1 VRQPSP
7 RRALGLEGRAA
18 ALAMGLSG
26 PATVLA
32 VALLWRGD
40 LEPGLRWTAAGTL
53 LVLWVSLGLALR
65 SQLAHPLRTLANLL
79 ESLRTGD
86 YSIRARA
93 RHRGGALGAVHDEL
107 HRMAAQ
113 LQEQRLGS
121 LEAAALV
128 RQVMA
133 EIDLAVL
140 TFDPG
145 RRLHQ
150 VNPAGE
156 RLLGRKADEL
166 LGQPAGS
173 LGLADLLEGPTE
185 RTVERVFGERP
196 SGERRGRWQVRRGSF
211 REGGAPHHLLVVANL
226 SRALRSEQRLAWQ
239 RLVRVLSHE
248 INNSLTPI
256 RSMASTLVGLV
267 PGAPDDETNEDL
279 RRGLEVVERRA
290 RALSEFVAAYAR
302 LARLPPPQLESVS
315 VAALV
320 RDVAALEHRRAAKLR
335 PGPDLEV
342 LGDRGQLEQ
351 LLINL
356 LRNAVD
362 AVGESAA
369 PVSIGWRREGDQVAI
384 EIEDEGPGLPESA
397 NLFVPFFTTKPGGSG
412 IGLALCRQIAD
423 AHDAELTVEN
433 RTAGPGCTA
442 VLRIAVASSAD
453 GAFAG

>member
-1 VRQPSP
+1 M
-7 RRALGLEGRAA
+7 GLSLPATVA
-18 ALAMGLSG
+18 ALALVWLGDFD
-26 PATVLA
+26 A
-32 VALLWRGD
+32 VW
-40 LEPGLRWTAAGTL
+40 RWTATGL
-53 LVLWVSLGLALR
+53 LVALWICIGLAVR
-65 SQLAHPLRTLANLL
+65 SRVAHPLRTLANLL

-93 RHRGGALGAVHDEL
+93 HYRGGALGAVHDEL

-133 EIDLAVL
+133 EIDLAVI

-145 RRLHQ
+145 RRLQQ

-156 RLLGRKADEL
+156 RLLGRPAEEL
-166 LGQPAGS
+166 LGEPAGS

-185 RTVERVFGERP
+185 RTVERAFGTRV
-196 SGERRGRWQVRRGSF
+196 GRWQVRRGSF
-211 REGGAPHHLLVVANL
+211 REGGAPHHLLVVADL

-256 RSMASTLVGLV
+256 RSMASTLIGLV
-267 PGAPDDETNEDL
+267 PEASSDPSGQETHEDL
-279 RRGLEVVERRA
+279 RGGLEVIERRA
-290 RALSEFVAAYAR
+290 RALSTFVAAYAQ
-302 LARLPPPQLESVS
+302 LARLPPPQRRRLS

-320 RDVAALEHRRAAKLR
+320 RDVVALEHRRVAELR
-335 PGPDLEV
+335 AGPEIEI

-362 AVGESAA
+362 AVGESGA
-369 PVSIGWRREGDQVAI
+369 PVAIGWRLEGDRVAI
-384 EIEDEGPGLPESA
+384 EVADGGPGLPDSA

-433 RTAGPGCTA
+433 RAGATGCVA
-442 VLRIAVASSAD
+442 VLKIA
-453 GAFAG
+453 AGDSPTVEP